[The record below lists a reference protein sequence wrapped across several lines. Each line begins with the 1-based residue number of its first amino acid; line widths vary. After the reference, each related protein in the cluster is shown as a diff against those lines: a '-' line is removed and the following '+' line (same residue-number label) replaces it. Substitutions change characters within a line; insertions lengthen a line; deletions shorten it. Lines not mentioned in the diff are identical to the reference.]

1 MLNIIQKRKLYLT
14 ISGILVALS
23 VIGFFTYG
31 LNYGID
37 FTGGSLMEMEFKTE
51 RPDNNVI
58 KDALS
63 GFSLDS
69 LTVQPVG
76 EKGVILR
83 CKDIDDAK
91 HMAVLQK
98 LDSLA
103 SGASSASSTVE
114 TLGNVQEKRFDSIG
128 PSIGKELKTKTL
140 WAVILAIIFIA
151 LYVAWAFR
159 KVSKRISSWKYG
171 VCAVIALFHDVM
183 IVVGVFVLLGKF
195 YGMGVDVSFI
205 AALLTILGY
214 SVNDTIVIFDRIRE
228 NLPKRT
234 ESFEEIVN
242 ISINE
247 ALTRSIHASGTTF
260 VSLIPVYLFGGEA
273 IKCFSLALLIGL
285 ILGTYSSIFIASP
298 ILVEWQLR
306 GKKSNS

>member
-1 MLNIIQKRKLYLT
+1 MLKIIQKRKIYLA

-23 VIGFFTYG
+23 IIGFFVYG

-37 FTGGSLMEMEFKTE
+37 FTGGSLMELEFRTE
-51 RPDNNVI
+51 RPSNNVI

-63 GFSLDS
+63 GLSLDS
-69 LTVQPVG
+69 LTVQPIG
-76 EKGVILR
+76 DKGVILR
-83 CKDIDDAK
+83 CEDIDDAK
-91 HMAVLQK
+91 HQAVLEK
-98 LDSLA
+98 LA
-103 SGASSASSTVE
+103 SLTSLQASSTAE
-114 TLGNVQEKRFDSIG
+114 TLVNVEEKRFDSVG
-128 PSIGKELKTKTL
+128 PSIGRELKTKTL
-140 WAVILAIIFIA
+140 WAVIIAIIFIA

-159 KVSKRISSWKYG
+159 KVSRKISSWKYG

-183 IVVGVFVLLGKF
+183 IVVGVFVFLGKF
-195 YGMGVDVSFI
+195 YGAAVDVTFI

-228 NLPKRT
+228 NLPRRT
-234 ESFEEIVN
+234 ESFEEIAN

-247 ALTRSIHASGTTF
+247 VLTRSIHASGTTF
-260 VSLIPVYLFGGEA
+260 VSLIPVYLFGGET

-285 ILGTYSSIFIASP
+285 VLGTYSSIFIASP

-306 GKKSNS
+306 SKKR